1 MEDKN
6 SFEKFN
12 PLIKLATKEDLND
25 IIRLQQINLAKNI
38 STEEKEKNGFVS
50 VETEFDLLKE
60 IADEEGITLA
70 KDKDKVI
77 GYLMPMTV
85 KHGEKISLLKPFIE
99 RFENITFEGKPLHE
113 YKYCILGQVCIDKE
127 YRGKGVLE
135 KLYQE
140 LENRL
145 ANKYDL

>member
-1 MEDKN
+1 M
-6 SFEKFN
+6 SFEEMN
-12 PLIKLATKEDLND
+12 PQITLANKDDLNS
-25 IIRLQQINLAKNI
+25 IIHLQQANLIKNI

-60 IADEEGITLA
+60 IADEEGITIA
-70 KDKDKVI
+70 KDQNNIV

-85 KHGEKISLLKPFIE
+85 EHGKRVPLFDPFIK
-99 RFENITFEGKPLHE
+99 RFENITFEGKSLNK

-127 YRGKGVLE
+127 YRGKGILE

-140 LENRL
+140 LKNRL
-145 ANKYDL
+145 SNKYDL